1 MNRDEIFA
9 RVSDAMQELFDLE
22 PEAIRLESKLFDD
35 LDLDSIDAVDMAVKM
50 QEITGRR
57 VDDKDLRRIRTVGDI
72 VDLLARDLQAR
83 G

>member
-50 QEITGRR
+50 QEMTGRR